1 MSSEGA
7 AAASRRRVAITG
19 LGVVTPVG
27 NDIATMWD
35 ALVHGR
41 SGIARTAAFDPAPY
55 DSQVVGEVRGLD
67 MSHYMDRKEL
77 RRTDRFTHLA
87 VAAATQAL
95 RDAKLEKMPDAGRAG
110 TAISS
115 GLGGITTMVDQ
126 ITVMEGRGP
135 SRLSPFFVPML
146 MANAGSAQVAMQFGL
161 KGPSLTH
168 ISACASSS
176 HAIGEAGDI
185 IRRGQA
191 DVMVAGGSEASV
203 IPVIVAAFAAMK
215 TLTRRN
221 DDPEGASRPFD
232 KDRDG
237 FVLSEGAAVVV
248 LEEREH
254 ARARGARIYGE
265 LVGYGATA
273 DAYHITAPSPE
284 GEGNARAMRMALDE
298 AGLRPEE
305 IDYINA
311 HGTST
316 QPNDREET
324 AAIKQVF
331 GEHAYKLL
339 VSSTKSMTGHLLG
352 AAGALEAIVCLL
364 AIRDGCIPPTINY
377 QTPDPGLDL
386 DYVPNTA
393 RAKAITTALSNSM
406 GFGGHNASLVFA
418 KG

>member
-1 MSSEGA
+1 MG
-7 AAASRRRVAITG
+7 T
-19 LGVVTPVG
+19 VTPVG
-27 NDIATMWD
+27 LDIATTWD
-35 ALVHGR
+35 ALT
-41 SGIARTAAFDPAPY
+41 SGKSGTARITRFDPSPY
-55 DSQVVGEVRGLD
+55 ETQVAGELRGFD
-67 MSHYMDRKEL
+67 PSVYMDRKDV
-77 RRTDRFTHLA
+77 RRTDRFTHFA

-95 RDAKLEKMPDAGRAG
+95 RDARLEKVSDPERVG
-110 TAISS
+110 TAIATGVG
-115 GLGGITTMVDQ
+115 GLETLIDA
-126 ITVMEGRGP
+126 ILLMEQRGP
-135 SRLSPFFVPML
+135 SRLSPFLVPML
-146 MANAGSAQVAMQFGL
+146 MANAASGQVAMQFGL

-168 ISACASSS
+168 VSACASSS
-176 HAIGEAGDI
+176 HAIGEGGDI

-191 DVMVAGGSEASV
+191 DVMVVGGSEAP
-203 IPVIVAAFAAMK
+203 ILALGIAAFSSMHA
-215 TLTRRN
+215 TTRRN
-221 DDPEGASRPFD
+221 DAPEAASRPFD

-237 FVLSEGAAVVV
+237 FVLSEGAAVLV

-284 GEGNARAMRMALDE
+284 GEGNARAMRMALQE
-298 AGLRPEE
+298 AGLRPDE

-352 AAGALEAIVCLL
+352 AAGALEAIACLL

-406 GFGGHNASLVFA
+406 GFGGHNASLIVRA
-418 KG
+418 DAGT

>member
-1 MSSEGA
+1 MA
-7 AAASRRRVAITG
+7 AAPPRRVVVTG
-19 LGVVTPVG
+19 IGAVTPVG
-27 NDIATMWD
+27 NDITMMWD

-41 SGIARTAAFDPAPY
+41 SGIARVSGFDPAPY
-55 DSQVVGEVRGLD
+55 DSQIAGEVRGLD
-67 MSHYMDRKEL
+67 LAECMDRKEI

-95 RDAKLEKMPDAGRAG
+95 KDAKLERAPDPERVG

-115 GLGGITTMVDQ
+115 GLGGITTMADQ
-126 ITVMEGRGP
+126 TLVMEQRGP

-146 MANAGSAQVAMQFGL
+146 MANAGSAQIAMRFGL

-168 ISACASSS
+168 VSACASSS
-176 HAIGEAGDI
+176 HAIGEGGDI

-191 DVMVAGGSEASV
+191 DVMVVGGSEAPV
-203 IPVIVAAFAAMK
+203 IPVILAAFAAMK

-221 DDPEGASRPFD
+221 DAPEAASRPFD

-248 LEEREH
+248 LEELGH
-254 ARARGARIYGE
+254 ARARGARSYGE

-284 GEGNARAMRMALDE
+284 GEGNARAMRIALAE

-352 AAGALEAIVCLL
+352 AAGALEAIACLL

-377 QTPDPGLDL
+377 TTSDPGLDL

-393 RAKAITTALSNSM
+393 RARSITTALSNSM
-406 GFGGHNASLVFA
+406 GFGGHNASLIFA

>member
-1 MSSEGA
+1 
-7 AAASRRRVAITG
+7 VAITG

-27 NDIATMWD
+27 NDIPTMWD

-41 SGIARTAAFDPAPY
+41 SGIARAASFDPAPY
-55 DSQVVGEVRGLD
+55 DSRVVGEVRGLD
-67 MSHYMDRKEL
+67 MSQYMERKEL

-95 RDAKLEKMPDAGRAG
+95 RDAKLEKLPDAGRAG

-126 ITVMEGRGP
+126 VMVMDVRGP

-248 LEEREH
+248 LEELGH

-364 AIRDGCIPPTINY
+364 AIRDSCIPPTINY

-393 RAKAITTALSNSM
+393 RAKAVTTALSNSM
-406 GFGGHNASLVFA
+406 GFGGHNASLIVRA
-418 KG
+418 HTGT

>member
-1 MSSEGA
+1 MK
-7 AAASRRRVAITG
+7 RRVVITG
-19 LGVVTPVG
+19 MGVVSPVG
-27 NDIATMWD
+27 NDITTAWD
-35 ALVHGR
+35 ALVHGK
-41 SGIARTAAFDPAPY
+41 SGIARVARFDPAPY
-55 DSQVVGEVRGLD
+55 DSQVAGEVRDLD
-67 MSHYMDRKEL
+67 PAKYMDRKEI

-95 RDAKLEKMPDAGRAG
+95 RDAKLEKVSDGERVG

-115 GLGGITTMVDQ
+115 GLGGIQTMNDQ
-126 ITVMEGRGP
+126 VLVMEARGP

-146 MANAGSAQVAMQFGL
+146 MANAASAQVSMQFGL

-168 ISACASSS
+168 VSACASSS
-176 HAIGEAGDI
+176 HAIGEGGDI

-191 DVMVAGGSEASV
+191 DVMVVGGSEAAV
-203 IPVIVAAFAAMK
+203 VPVILSAFASMK
-215 TLTRRN
+215 TLTTRRN
-221 DDPEGASRPFD
+221 DDPASASRPFD

-248 LEEREH
+248 LEELGH
-254 ARARGARIYGE
+254 ARARGARSYGE

-284 GEGNARAMRMALDE
+284 GEGNARAMRMALAE
-298 AGLRPEE
+298 AGLRPEQ

-331 GEHAYKLL
+331 GDHAARLM

-377 QTPDPGLDL
+377 TTPDPGLDL

-393 RAKAITTALSNSM
+393 RARAITTALSNSM
-406 GFGGHNASLVFA
+406 GFGGHNASLIFA
-418 KG
+418 KA